1 MLEEI
6 KRRIIESDISPQD
19 LRIVLEIVSEVM
31 DKWAIAM
38 YSEHAICAKDTGNN
52 SE

>member
-19 LRIVLEIVSEVM
+19 LRIVLDIL
-31 DKWAIAM
+31 
-38 YSEHAICAKDTGNN
+38 KDVEEQQGAP
-52 SE
+52 